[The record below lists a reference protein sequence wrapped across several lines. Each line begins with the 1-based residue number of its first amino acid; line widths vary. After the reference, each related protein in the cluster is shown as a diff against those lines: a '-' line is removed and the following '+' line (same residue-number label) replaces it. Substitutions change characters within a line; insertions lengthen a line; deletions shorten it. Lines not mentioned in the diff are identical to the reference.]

1 MGSFQSIFN
10 VSLEDSTDLCFYYNY
25 CLKLI
30 QGEKIQRDKVL
41 HSDKTDT
48 PLETPHLETPHLET
62 PHLETPHLKT
72 DTYLETPHLKT
83 SHKDTYLETP
93 HFLKTDTYLET
104 PHLKTS
110 HKENPYHEFLHKDKK
125 NTRVVPIGFTNFIR
139 DNYYIITKKE
149 SDALTDTIIC
159 NILEKYIDDFVKYY
173 PNYTFNVFRSDD
185 HSWYIDSEPL
195 FLSFP
200 NYKTTDFYVNF
211 SIKIYKIYGINQYCI
226 ECCKY
231 NNNKC
236 NSIIWSNLN
245 EDFKL
250 MFEIDDTKYD
260 IKGIKI

>member
-1 MGSFQSIFN
+1 MGSFQSIFD
-10 VSLEDSTDLCFYYNY
+10 VSLEDSNDLCFYYNY

-30 QGEKIQRDKVL
+30 QGEKIQRDKVKVL
-41 HSDKTDT
+41 HSEKTDT
-48 PLETPHLETPHLET
+48 HTFLETPHLETPHLET
-62 PHLETPHLKT
+62 SHKDLDTPHL
-72 DTYLETPHLKT
+72 DTPHLKT
-83 SHKDTYLETP
+83 SHKDLYTP
-93 HFLKTDTYLET
+93 LHKE
-104 PHLKTS
+104 HLNTLP
-110 HKENPYHEFLHKDKK
+110 KENPYHEFLHKDTKV
-125 NTRVVPIGFTNFIR
+125 TRVVPIGFTNFIR

-149 SDALTDTIIC
+149 SDILTDTIIC
-159 NILEKYIDDFVKYY
+159 NMLEKYIDDFVKYY
-173 PNYTFNVFRSDD
+173 PTYTFNVFRSDD

-250 MFEIDDTKYD
+250 MFSIDDTKYD
-260 IKGIKI
+260 IIGVKI